1 MRTLKPITKKHCVNK
16 KLISVNFRKIMR
28 QQNNGRRRQNRGSNR
43 RNFNNGN
50 LNGNLNKNTVI
61 ESSGPDGR
69 QRGSVSQL
77 NEKYTSLASDA
88 SSSDDRILAESF
100 LQFADHYYRL
110 QKEIELYN
118 ENKEI
123 RIKTEL
129 NLSPNNSSDL
139 ELEDNDKISK
149 KTSRRKRGFQIREEE
164 LSSVDDKNEG
174 NEINDI
180 KNDKT
185 EGDNLLV

>member
-1 MRTLKPITKKHCVNK
+1 MI
-16 KLISVNFRKIMR
+16 
-28 QQNNGRRRQNRGSNR
+28 
-43 RNFNNGN
+43 
-50 LNGNLNKNTVI
+50 
-61 ESSGPDGR
+61 
-69 QRGSVSQL
+69 
-77 NEKYTSLASDA
+77 
-88 SSSDDRILAESF
+88 
-100 LQFADHYYRL
+100 
-110 QKEIELYN
+110 
-118 ENKEI
+118 
-123 RIKTEL
+123 

>member
-1 MRTLKPITKKHCVNK
+1 MVTLI
-16 KLISVNFRKIMR
+16 KI
-28 QQNNGRRRQNRGSNR
+28 N
-43 RNFNNGN
+43 
-50 LNGNLNKNTVI
+50 
-61 ESSGPDGR
+61 
-69 QRGSVSQL
+69 
-77 NEKYTSLASDA
+77 
-88 SSSDDRILAESF
+88 
-100 LQFADHYYRL
+100 
-110 QKEIELYN
+110 N
-118 ENKEI
+118 ENKQI